1 MSEDKPNLDSLF
13 LAASE
18 IESKAER
25 DAFLADACGDDL
37 DLRQQI
43 EQLLQSD
50 QHAGSFLEK
59 PAPGLEATIARSAAK
74 DNRYASLD
82 AGLSTAFSVHAAVVL
97 GDANHSVLKMLGNTL
112 DEVPRVSLR
121 ESQAESDDPISRPSS
136 PEVPQANSDIRRF
149 VYMIGWN
156 QE

>member
-1 MSEDKPNLDSLF
+1 MSDNKPNLDSLF

-18 IESKAER
+18 IESKAGR

-59 PAPGLEATIARSAAK
+59 AAPGLEATIAPDATGENRSASM
-74 DNRYASLD
+74 N
-82 AGLSTAFSVHAAVVL
+82 AGLSTAFSVSDAVVI

-121 ESQAESDDPISRPSS
+121 ESQAESDDPIARPNS
-136 PEVPQANSDIRRF
+136 PEVPQSDSDSR
-149 VYMIGWN
+149 
-156 QE
+156 